1 MDDQKVPSL
10 FFFLLGV
17 VSVYPWNSF
26 LNLSLFFEESFEDP
40 QITQQYTL
48 SYYAFTPLAII
59 LTFYIEKKV
68 GLLAFIRA
76 IFIIM
81 VIFFNLLYPICAIG
95 RNSIIKYVLF
105 HSTVVGLS
113 ISHFIFEV
121 T

>member
-1 MDDQKVPSL
+1 MTYQKVPGS

-26 LNLSLFFEESFEDP
+26 LNLSLFFEESFDDP
-40 QITQQYTL
+40 KITQQYTL
-48 SYYAFTPLAII
+48 AYYLFTPLAIG
-59 LTFYIEKKV
+59 LTFWIEKKV
-68 GLLAFIRA
+68 RLLLFVRA

-81 VIFFNLLYPICAIG
+81 VVFFNLLYPICAIAG
-95 RNSIIKYVLF
+95 NSIAKYVLF

-121 T
+121 N

>member
-1 MDDQKVPSL
+1 MTDQRVPRF

-26 LNLSLFFEESFEDP
+26 LNLSLFFEESFDDP

-59 LTFYIEKKV
+59 LTICIEKKV
-68 GLLAFIRA
+68 RLLVFIRV
-76 IFIIM
+76 IFFVM
-81 VIFFNLLYPICAIG
+81 VAFFNLLYPICAITG
-95 RNSIIKYVLF
+95 NSIAKYALF

-121 T
+121 F